1 MRREAIPEHIP
12 TLHMLGGKI
21 AAGKSTLAA
30 RLGEAPATIVIVQDH
45 WLARLWPG
53 ELHSVAD
60 YGRVVVRL
68 RAALGPHV
76 VGLLRSGLSVVLDW
90 PANTVTSR
98 HWMRGMF
105 EAAGAMHRL
114 HVLDAPDELCLARL
128 RERNAN
134 GRHDYVVSEAEFA
147 EFTRNFELTTP
158 EEGFNVTMYP
168 IDGGAGRLPASVEID
183 P

>member
-1 MRREAIPEHIP
+1 MPDHIP
-12 TLHMLGGKI
+12 TLHMLCGKI

-60 YGRVVVRL
+60 YGRVVARL
-68 RAALGPHV
+68 RAAMGPHV

-98 HWMRGMF
+98 RWMRGMF

-114 HVLDAPDELCLARL
+114 YLLDAPDELCLARL
-128 RERNAN
+128 QARNAS

-147 EFTRNFELTTP
+147 EFNRYFEPPTP
-158 EEGFNVTMYP
+158 EEGFNVMIHP
-168 IDGGAGRLPASVEID
+168 PR
-183 P
+183 

>member
-1 MRREAIPEHIP
+1 MPDQVP
-12 TLHMLGGKI
+12 TLHMLCGKI

-30 RLGEAPATIVIVQDH
+30 RLGEAPNTIVIVQDH

-53 ELHSVAD
+53 ELRSVAD

-68 RAALGPHV
+68 RDAMGPHV

-98 HWMRGMF
+98 RWMRSIF

-128 RERNAN
+128 RERNASV
-134 GRHDYVVSEAEFA
+134 RHDYFVSEAAFA
-147 EFTRNFELTTP
+147 ELTRYFEPPTP
-158 EEGFNVTMYP
+158 EEGFSVMIYGSG
-168 IDGGAGRLPASVEID
+168 DGAGRSPTSVKID

>member
-1 MRREAIPEHIP
+1 MREAMPEHIP
-12 TLHMLGGKI
+12 TLHMLCGKI
-21 AAGKSTLAA
+21 AAGKSTLAT

-68 RAALGPHV
+68 RDAMGPHV
-76 VGLLRSGLSVVLDW
+76 VTLLRSSLSVVLDW

-98 HWMRGMF
+98 RWMRGIF
-105 EAAGAMHRL
+105 EAAGALHRL
-114 HVLDAPDELCLARL
+114 HLLDVPDEVCLARL
-128 RERNAN
+128 RERNAG
-134 GRHDYVVSEAEFA
+134 GRHDYVVSEVEFA
-147 EFTRNFELTTP
+147 EFTRYFEPPTP
-158 EEGFNVTMYP
+158 EEGFNVTMYAT
-168 IDGGAGRLPASVEID
+168 DGGAGRSPASVEID